1 MYSKSVNARWRRSLV
16 KESWVRILFSLLLQ
30 KYCASYFIMNH
41 HAAIVF
47 FFIYSLS
54 HKHTHT
60 WKDSHDG
67 RLLAGPKG
75 LVPKVPKSLVH
86 LRRNFCRRDSII
98 LSTFNST
105 RHTVHQMLFIC
116 FSAWWDRWIYP
127 ALCRPLVDC
136 TAAPWVEEEQDA
148 RSRVS

>member
-1 MYSKSVNARWRRSLV
+1 MQDEDVPWSKNREW
-16 KESWVRILFSLLLQ
+16 ESSSHFYFRNIALPILAWIIIIIIMLPLFSF
-30 KYCASYFIMNH
+30 SYI
-41 HAAIVF
+41 
-47 FFIYSLS
+47 LS
-54 HKHTHT
+54 HTHLHT

-136 TAAPWVEEEQDA
+136 TAAPWVEEERDA